1 MINMKIQD
9 ILKGYDIMI
18 DCVPLSITEPGYAY
32 LNACDTGIWV
42 ITFNYKHLDVER
54 DFVTIQ
60 QIIDV
65 FENNSSYYK
74 TSKKKYEKEL
84 PEILSILKK
93 QDPTTKIY
101 FI

>member
-9 ILKGYDIMI
+9 ILKGYNIMM

-65 FENNSSYYK
+65 F
-74 TSKKKYEKEL
+74 
-84 PEILSILKK
+84 
-93 QDPTTKIY
+93 
-101 FI
+101 

>member
-42 ITFNYKHLDVER
+42 ITCLLY
-54 DFVTIQ
+54 
-60 QIIDV
+60 
-65 FENNSSYYK
+65 
-74 TSKKKYEKEL
+74 TSDAADEL
-84 PEILSILKK
+84 
-93 QDPTTKIY
+93 
-101 FI
+101 